1 MPSANALPVG
11 LALFAAVL
19 WGLWWIPVHYL
30 NSNGLSGA
38 WASLAV
44 SLAACPVLLAML
56 LLGSGMSRMPPKLLL
71 GAALAALAITAYTT
85 ALDHTDVVRVVLLFY
100 LCPAWSTLIECRFMG
115 RSWTWQSVLALS
127 CSLAG
132 LFLILGG
139 DLTSGGVGFGEL
151 LALVS
156 GLLWAVGSSLLF
168 TSPAGSAAQLSLLS
182 VALAAVASLAAALL
196 GSPSPEDA
204 MAVIRVLGDYPVY
217 VIGSLFFGP
226 MIAITIWAAW
236 KLPPALM
243 SYLLSTEIISGV
255 VSSVIL
261 LDERF
266 GAFEFFGAVAI
277 LLGATIEL
285 MLPRREKAK

>member
-1 MPSANALPVG
+1 MLRANALPVG
-11 LALFAAVL
+11 MALFSALL

-30 NSNGLSGA
+30 NSAGLSGA

-56 LLGSGMSRMPPKLLL
+56 LFGRGFSRMPPRLVM
-71 GAALAALAITAYTT
+71 GAVLAALAITAYTM
-85 ALDHTDVVRVVLLFY
+85 ALDYTDVVRVVLLFY

-115 RSWTWQSVLALS
+115 RSWTWQSMLGLI
-127 CSLAG
+127 CSFIG

-168 TSPAGSAAQLSLLS
+168 TSPAGSAVQLSLLS
-182 VALAAVASLAAALL
+182 VALAAAASLAAALL
-196 GSPSPEDA
+196 GGPSPEDA
-204 MAVIRVLGDYPVY
+204 MAVISVLGDYPVY
-217 VIGSLFFGP
+217 LIGTLFFGP
-226 MIAITIWAAW
+226 MIAITMWSAW

-255 VSSVIL
+255 VSSVVL

-266 GAFEFFGAVAI
+266 GAFEFLGAVAI

-285 MLPRREKAK
+285 MLPRQEKAK

>member
-1 MPSANALPVG
+1 MLRADALPVG
-11 LALFAAVL
+11 MALFSAVL
-19 WGLWWIPVHYL
+19 WGIWWLPVYYL
-30 NSNGLSGA
+30 NSAGLSGA

-44 SLAACPVLLAML
+44 SLAACPILLAML
-56 LLGSGMSRMPPKLLL
+56 LFGPGFSRMPPRLVA
-71 GAALAALAITAYTT
+71 GAGLAALAITAYTM
-85 ALDHTDVVRVVLLFY
+85 ALEHADVVRVVLLFY

-115 RSWTWQSVLALS
+115 RSWSWQSALALTF
-127 CSLAG
+127 SLTG

-139 DLTSGGVGFGEL
+139 DLASGGVGFGEF

-168 TSPAGSAAQLSLLS
+168 TSPAGSAAQLSLVS
-182 VALAAVASLAAALL
+182 VALAAVVSLAAALAA
-196 GSPSPEDA
+196 GPSQESA
-204 MAVIRVLGDYPVY
+204 SAVVRVLSDYPVY
-217 VIGSLFFGP
+217 LIGSLFFGP
-226 MIAITIWAAW
+226 MIAITMWSAW

-255 VSSVIL
+255 VSSVVL

-266 GAFEFFGAVAI
+266 GAFELFGAVAV
-277 LLGATIEL
+277 LLGATVEL

>member
-1 MPSANALPVG
+1 MRRANALPVG
-11 LALFAAVL
+11 LALFSAAL

-30 NSNGLSGA
+30 HSAGLSGA

-56 LLGSGMSRMPPKLLL
+56 LLGPGFSRMPPRLVL
-71 GAALAALAITAYTT
+71 GAGLAALAITTYTV

-100 LCPAWSTLIECRFMG
+100 LCPAWSTLIECRFMD
-115 RSWTWQSVLALS
+115 RSWTWQSVLALF
-127 CSLAG
+127 CSLTG

-139 DLTSGGVGFGEL
+139 DLTSGAVGLGEC
-151 LALVS
+151 LALAS
-156 GLLWAVGSSLLF
+156 GMLWAIGSSLLF
-168 TSPAGSAAQLSLLS
+168 TSPAGSATQLSLVS
-182 VALAAVASLAAALL
+182 VALAAVISLAAAALAD
-196 GSPSPEDA
+196 PSQDNA
-204 MAVIRVLGDYPVY
+204 MAVVRVLGDYPVY
-217 VIGSLFFGP
+217 LIGSLFFGP
-226 MIAITIWAAW
+226 MIAITMWSAW

-255 VSSVIL
+255 VSSVVL

-266 GAFEFFGAVAI
+266 GAFEFFGTVAI

-285 MLPRREKAK
+285 MLPRQAKAK